1 MEEARRS
8 VNQEELLAA
17 QREGDAEEKAAAER
31 RAEEERSEEQAD
43 GAPPLPARPPT
54 SEA

>member
-17 QREGDAEEKAAAER
+17 QREGDAEEEEDVYAKEEEEDGE
-31 RAEEERSEEQAD
+31 AEEEAEDEKEQGWAKSED
-43 GAPPLPARPPT
+43 
-54 SEA
+54 